1 MKVLTLN
8 TILEELNDVPVDKL
22 GELHVFINSLKINNE
37 KSEKK
42 RKEIL
47 SFAGAFNDMSQNDY
61 NDFVKET
68 KRTRSKLFDREINFL
83 VSLPIMRF

>member
-1 MKVLTLN
+1 MVVTLN

-22 GELHVFINSLKINNE
+22 GELHTFINSLKINTG

-47 SFAGAFNDMSQNDY
+47 SFAGAFNDMSQEDY
-61 NDFVKET
+61 DDFVKET
-68 KRTRSKLFDREINFL
+68 RKTRTELFEREIKL
-83 VSLPIMRF
+83 